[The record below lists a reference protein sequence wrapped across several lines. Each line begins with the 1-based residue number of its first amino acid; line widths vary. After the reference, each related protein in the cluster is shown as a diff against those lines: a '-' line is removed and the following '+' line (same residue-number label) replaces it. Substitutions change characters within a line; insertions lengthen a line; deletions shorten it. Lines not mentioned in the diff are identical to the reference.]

1 MDKIQLR
8 IADNVVKEVAPKGD
22 GTFEFINV
30 ADLLVAGSDVRVS
43 GLDKDNIIQK
53 SAIVTV
59 RDYRLSVESYQ
70 VGQREL
76 VGTCGQDIVSVD
88 FQTRDGIWLSA
99 IIDANL
105 GRFHFSDMTA
115 YNLKEE
121 ILLEARNSD
130 GDICQTM
137 TIHVKDYTLIVPAYE
152 MGKVQLDGVVG
163 KDIVKVQLV
172 NGSGAPKTVD
182 VWNQSFQFTRMLL
195 QDIQPTSD
203 VMIQG
208 LDSLGKVQNQQTLSI
223 LDYTVT
229 APFLEVGQDTYSGTY
244 GKDVYKVRIL
254 INGTAVQATTAG
266 GVYTFTGLK
275 KYRIQTKDTVDVIA
289 VQQEKHIERYRVPVL
304 VYDFSLSGSTYVLD
318 QAVYAGS
325 YGEHI
330 QTVALVVNKV
340 QKATATKGNGMYTF
354 TNMAAWIKNNEDMV
368 EIVGIDAQGVV
379 RKTYP
384 LSIKDERLLVSD
396 YVLGEDTYQGTF
408 GGAISKVRLWVDGG
422 VKQQAQT
429 SQGTFTFSGLVPDV
443 IKNDRVLLEIV
454 GVNSNYVE
462 LARRVV
468 PIVDYHL
475 RLATATY
482 ILGSPNYLTGSHGKD
497 IVKIFL
503 FINGEKTTRNA
514 GYTGDGFQIY
524 LPLHVKSVSSATQ
537 VYELVGFD
545 KDDQIRSRQ
554 AFTVIPK

>member
-1 MDKIQLR
+1 MGEK
-8 IADNVVKEVAPKGD
+8 NV
-22 GTFEFINV
+22 FIINV
-30 ADLLVAGSDVRVS
+30 EAGSDVRVS

-53 SAIVTV
+53 SVIVTV

-88 FQTRDGIWLSA
+88 FQTREGIWLSA

-115 YNLKEE
+115 YDLKEE

-152 MGKVQLDGVVG
+152 MGKVRLDGVVG

-208 LDSLGKVQNQQTLSI
+208 LDSLGKVQNQQTLTI

-266 GVYTFTGLK
+266 G
-275 KYRIQTKDTVDVIA
+275 
-289 VQQEKHIERYRVPVL
+289 
-304 VYDFSLSGSTYVLD
+304 
-318 QAVYAGS
+318 
-325 YGEHI
+325 
-330 QTVALVVNKV
+330 
-340 QKATATKGNGMYTF
+340 
-354 TNMAAWIKNNEDMV
+354 
-368 EIVGIDAQGVV
+368 
-379 RKTYP
+379 
-384 LSIKDERLLVSD
+384 
-396 YVLGEDTYQGTF
+396 
-408 GGAISKVRLWVDGG
+408 
-422 VKQQAQT
+422 
-429 SQGTFTFSGLVPDV
+429 
-443 IKNDRVLLEIV
+443 
-454 GVNSNYVE
+454 
-462 LARRVV
+462 
-468 PIVDYHL
+468 
-475 RLATATY
+475 
-482 ILGSPNYLTGSHGKD
+482 
-497 IVKIFL
+497 
-503 FINGEKTTRNA
+503 
-514 GYTGDGFQIY
+514 
-524 LPLHVKSVSSATQ
+524 
-537 VYELVGFD
+537 
-545 KDDQIRSRQ
+545 
-554 AFTVIPK
+554 